1 MDREI
6 WHPRSSLV
14 RTDLNVENQI
24 TFIKF
29 KKFSTMTMRWLF
41 IPLFCLLALACSRE
55 MPAFHATDLTGATF
69 GRQLALP
76 DHNGQPRSLSDFQG
90 KAVVVFFGYT
100 SCPDICPGT
109 LARFAEVMK
118 RLGKEAERVQVLFVT
133 LDPERDTADRMK
145 TFVPWFHP
153 SFIGLRGDIE
163 QTRATASEFR
173 IFSARKEVGGAMG
186 YVLDHS
192 AGAYIYDPAG
202 RLRLYVKDDATV
214 EDIVADL
221 RQLLAG

>member
-1 MDREI
+1 MI
-6 WHPRSSLV
+6 
-14 RTDLNVENQI
+14 
-24 TFIKF
+24 
-29 KKFSTMTMRWLF
+29 MRRLF
-41 IPLFCLLALACSRE
+41 IPLFCLLVSACSQE
-55 MPAFHATDLTGATF
+55 VPVFHATDLTGASF

-76 DHNGQPRSLSDFQG
+76 DHNGQLRSLSDFQG

-100 SCPDICPGT
+100 ACPDVCPGT

-118 RLGKEAERVQVLFVT
+118 SLGSDAARVQVFFVT
-133 LDPERDTADRMK
+133 LDPERDTADRLK
-145 TFVPWFHP
+145 TYVPWFHP
-153 SFIGLRGDIE
+153 NFIGLRGDIE
-163 QTRATASEFR
+163 QTRATANEFR
-173 IFSARKEVGGAMG
+173 IFSARKEVGGAIG

-214 EDIVADL
+214 ADIVADL